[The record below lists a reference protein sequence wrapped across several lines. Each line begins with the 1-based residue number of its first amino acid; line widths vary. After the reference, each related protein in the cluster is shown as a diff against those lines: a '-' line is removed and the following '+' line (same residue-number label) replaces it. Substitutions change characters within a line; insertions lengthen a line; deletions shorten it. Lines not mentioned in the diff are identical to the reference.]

1 MDTRLKCGFSCVSYT
16 FMDFTGR
23 VKVFHILVVV
33 GFMWR
38 YRLPDGVHEESEGFV
53 PPSVS

>member
-1 MDTRLKCGFSCVSYT
+1 MDTRLKCGFSCVSYK
-16 FMDFTGR
+16 FRGFTGR

-33 GFMWR
+33 GFMGR
-38 YRLPDGVHEESEGFV
+38 CRLPDGVHEESEGFV